1 MKIVAALPNV
11 ELQDRKGIKVP
22 DSSVPM
28 DGLGFKPMM
37 LPKTSG
43 ATFANT
49 V

>member
-1 MKIVAALPNV
+1 MKIVAPLPNV
-11 ELQDRKGIKVP
+11 ELQDRKGNKVP
-22 DSSVPM
+22 DTSIPM

-37 LPKTSG
+37 LPETSG